1 MWPGGCMKSFP
12 KRAQPDD
19 HVIVGA
25 HKPNPMRH
33 HTRRDVLKELGM
45 GAAMLSMG
53 PGSALAEG
61 AAAEDSSA
69 SKDNSTSAGMLMA
82 IAAHPGDALFTMGAA
97 VARQIST
104 GGRGFFLNLTHGERG
119 NPAIPTAEYGK
130 MQVEATDKAAGMLG
144 AGTAYLSYPDGE
156 LPDNE
161 EARFAVCD
169 AIREHQPEIIITH
182 WKGSYHKDHRACY
195 NIVDDAIFYAGLGS
209 LQRKLPA
216 HSVSKLMFAEN
227 WEDAVDFRQDVYLD
241 VSDVFEKWARACAVF
256 PMWQGETGFHYDDYY
271 QSLAVARGSLARIG
285 QKDPDL
291 FKYAVA
297 LMTPPNFGAQ
307 RAQSLSSPEI
317 AGQSTI

>member
-1 MWPGGCMKSFP
+1 MK
-12 KRAQPDD
+12 
-19 HVIVGA
+19 
-25 HKPNPMRH
+25 H
-33 HTRRDVLKELGM
+33 HSRRDVLKELGM

-53 PGSALAEG
+53 PGSTLAEG
-61 AAAEDSSA
+61 AAAVDPSA
-69 SKDNSTSAGMLMA
+69 NKDNSASAGMLMA

-97 VARQIST
+97 VARQISA
-104 GGRGFFLNLTHGERG
+104 GGHGFFLNLTHGERG
-119 NPAIPTAEYGK
+119 NPSIPTAEYGK
-130 MQVEATDKAAGMLG
+130 MQLEATDKAAGMLG

-169 AIREHQPEIIITH
+169 AIREHQPDIIITH

-216 HSVSKLMFAEN
+216 HSVSKLLFAEN

-241 VSDVFEKWARACAVF
+241 VSDVFEKWVRACAVF
-256 PMWQGETGFHYDDYY
+256 PMWRGETGFHYDDYY

-285 QKDPDL
+285 EKDPKL

-297 LMTPPNFGAQ
+297 LMTPPNFGA
-307 RAQSLSSPEI
+307 RRTRSLSSPEI